1 MNTTRQNK
9 SISARKTIQENVFLL
24 KAHLHDDVM
33 RALHSG
39 SCSQRK
45 TKWRLI
51 VEAGSLAVFQGVL
64 ATVKQTWISR
74 SMVSQKKRICTK
86 YRGKISPRA
95 LDSGYVAC
103 ISKGAKNPSCTMFL
117 LILLWQS
124 PIQDRHPNHGE
135 RSFYTGLQHLVKRHR
150 LHSVQQLQGQQRR
163 TAKRPALKRII
174 GTCSAHLQ
182 IWFEMV

>member
-1 MNTTRQNK
+1 
-9 SISARKTIQENVFLL
+9 
-24 KAHLHDDVM
+24 M

-51 VEAGSLAVFQGVL
+51 AGAGSLAVFQGVL

-74 SMVSQKKRICTK
+74 SMVSQKKRICGNAGCTK

-95 LDSGYVAC
+95 LDSGYVAW
-103 ISKGAKNPSCTMFL
+103 ISKEAKNPSCTMFL
-117 LILLWQS
+117 LIFLWQS

-135 RSFYTGLQHLVKRHR
+135 RSFYTGLEHLVKRHR
-150 LHSVQQLQGQQRR
+150 LHSVQQLQAQQRR
-163 TAKRPALKRII
+163 TAKRPVLKRII
-174 GTCSAHLQ
+174 GTWSAHLQ